1 MLIAFVSGPV
11 TSSRRGSAIF
21 VPIFV
26 PAGGRRIGI
35 LFSGVRLPVFRLDG
49 GSHVCKR

>member
-11 TSSRRGSAIF
+11 TSSRRGSA
-21 VPIFV
+21 IFV